1 MGFGNYSHE
10 AHAALTR
17 GRANAPRQQVFKQRE
32 CHALMNP
39 KGVRA
44 RECRDSSE
52 HPNSLGI
59 VFALDVTGSMGG
71 IPDLLAR
78 KKLPDFMRTLTE
90 CGVEDPQVLF
100 MAGGDAT
107 SDTAPL
113 QVGQFETTAALMD
126 QWLTWSYLE
135 GGGGT
140 LGQESYELALYFAA
154 THTAMDCYEKRKKRG
169 LLFLT
174 GDELPY
180 PSVSKHQVE
189 ALIGDRLDQDIEVEE
204 VVAAV
209 QRSFDP
215 FFLIPNGARRSTVE
229 PRWRE
234 LLGDHVIAMEDAGD
248 TCYVAAGLTALR
260 ERVVPNLGALAPILT
275 RAGAEDARIG
285 AIMRALTPYAA
296 TLDRDG
302 ADAPSL
308 SSEPLPTGDGTSGMD
323 R

>member
-1 MGFGNYSHE
+1 MGFGNYSHA
-10 AHAALTR
+10 AH
-17 GRANAPRQQVFKQRE
+17 RAIVRKRSRAPRQQVFKQRE

-39 KGVRA
+39 KDVRA
-44 RECRDSSE
+44 RECRDSDE

-59 VFALDVTGSMGG
+59 VFALDVTGSMGT

-78 KKLPDFMRTLTE
+78 KKLPDFMHTLTK
-90 CGVEDPQVLF
+90 CGVADPQVLF
-100 MAGGDAT
+100 MAVGDAT
-107 SDTAPL
+107 SDKAPL
-113 QVGQFETTAALMD
+113 QVGQFETTDELMD

-135 GGGGT
+135 GGGGP

-154 THTAMDCYEKRKKRG
+154 MHTAMDCYEKRKKRG

-189 ALIGDRLDQDIEVEE
+189 ALIGDRLDADIPIEE
-204 VVAAV
+204 AVAAV
-209 QRSFDP
+209 QQSFDP
-215 FFLIPNGARRSTVE
+215 FFLIPNGARRATVE

-234 LLGDHVIAMEDAGD
+234 LLGDNVIAMQDAAD

-260 ERVVPNLGALAPILT
+260 EGLVPELAALAPILT
-275 RAGAEDARIG
+275 RAGAESARIG
-285 AIMRALTPYAA
+285 PIMQALTPYAA
-296 TLDRDG
+296 TLERDG
-302 ADAPSL
+302 ADAPEL
-308 SSEPLPTGDGTSGMD
+308 SGGALPNGSGTSGIN